1 MEYKKQHWI
10 PSSYLSAWCDPITPK
25 GQTPYVWKFSKDG
38 KTSQHKAPKNI
49 FYESDMYTI
58 HCLDGSR
65 DLKLEHALSNLEI
78 CFARIRND
86 KLSSKLP
93 LSEED
98 KFLICHFVAAMRA
111 RTLAQRNHQK
121 KHWGEVLLM
130 MDSLAEQW
138 LGTSKTAS
146 KPLSY
151 SPDVAKSNKKTL
163 SHEQVRKLANQPLQ
177 QTMPP
182 MVRAQV
188 THYMS
193 MNMAIICTEI
203 KPGFITSDDPL
214 VWYDPGSA
222 KRSPLYRAP
231 GLIYDTIE
239 VTLPISPKQLLFI
252 SWKDN
257 LEGYIDINEEIE
269 IDRLNLRIWYF
280 CDEYFVVNE
289 NTKKDF
295 WLGKT
300 TIADDTPS

>member
-10 PSSYLSAWCDPITPK
+10 PSSYLSAWCDPNTPK

-49 FYESDMYTI
+49 FCESEMYTI
-58 HCLDGSR
+58 HHRDGSR
-65 DLKLEHALSNLEI
+65 DLKLEHALHDLET
-78 CFARIRND
+78 CFARIKKD

-93 LSEED
+93 LAKEE
-98 KFLICHFVAAMRA
+98 KFLIYHFVAAMRA
-111 RTLAQRNHQK
+111 RTVAQRDHQK
-121 KHWGEVLLM
+121 KHWGDVLLM

-138 LGTSKTAS
+138 LGASKTAS
-146 KPLSY
+146 KPLSN
-151 SPDVAKSNKKTL
+151 SPNVASSNKGTI
-163 SHEQVRKLANQPLQ
+163 SHEQVRELANQPLQ
-177 QTMPP
+177 LTMAP

-193 MNMAIICTEI
+193 MNMAIICTET
-203 KPGFITSDDPL
+203 KPGFITSDAPL
-214 VWYDPGSA
+214 VWYDPGSP
-222 KRSPLYRAP
+222 KRPPLYSAP

-269 IDRLNLRIWYF
+269 IDRLNLRTLYF

-300 TIADDTPS
+300 TIADDTLS